1 MGLFDRFGKK
11 DAPGDKLKTIVYRGG
26 IVRFK
31 IPAKWVEEYE
41 EDGGGTFYQNR
52 PDSGTLRLNILTAR
66 APDDIEGDLPV
77 HALSTLPD
85 VNPEEITKLATG
97 NALVRSLERT
107 EEQGHKITL
116 YWWYLANTVPPN
128 HMRIANFSYT
138 ILTSQE
144 NLDSFRKE
152 IELLDEQIKH
162 AVFHPELGE

>member
-1 MGLFDRFGKK
+1 MGLFDRFKKK
-11 DAPGDKLKTIVYRGG
+11 DTPGDKLKTIAYRGG

-31 IPAKWVEEYE
+31 IPADWVEEYE

-66 APDDIEGDLPV
+66 APDDIEGDLSV
-77 HALSTLPD
+77 QTLLCLSD
-85 VNPEEITKLATG
+85 VTPEKITKLANG
-97 NALVRSLERT
+97 NAIARWLERT

-128 HMRIANFSYT
+128 HVRIASFSYT

-144 NLDSFRKE
+144 DLDSFKE
-152 IELLDEQIKH
+152 KIELLDEQIKH